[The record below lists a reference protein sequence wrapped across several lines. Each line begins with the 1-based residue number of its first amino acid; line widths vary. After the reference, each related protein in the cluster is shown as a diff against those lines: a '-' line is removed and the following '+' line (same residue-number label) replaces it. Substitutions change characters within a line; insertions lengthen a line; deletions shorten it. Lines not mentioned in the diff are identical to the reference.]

1 MDACSLCGNHYDKA
15 FKVVVNDETYT
26 FDSFECA
33 IHMLAPHCS
42 HCDCTIIG
50 HGTEANGQFFCCAH
64 CARQMG
70 FDEIQDRA

>member
-1 MDACSLCGNHYDKA
+1 MDACSHCGNRYDKA
-15 FKVVVNDETYT
+15 FKIVVNDKTYT

-42 HCDCTIIG
+42 HCGCTIIG
-50 HGTEANGQFFCCAH
+50 HGTESNGQFFCCAH

-70 FDEIQDRA
+70 VDEIQDRA